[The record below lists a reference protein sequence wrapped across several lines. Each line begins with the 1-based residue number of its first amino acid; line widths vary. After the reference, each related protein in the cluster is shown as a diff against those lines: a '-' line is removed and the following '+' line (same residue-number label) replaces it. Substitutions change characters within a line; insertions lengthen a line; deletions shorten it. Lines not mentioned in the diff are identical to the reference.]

1 MIVNLSIDVTKID
14 KSRLKEV
21 KLKAGATAKYL
32 NLTLI
37 ENRNGRDSYGNDGM
51 VVESATKEERAAGK
65 RGAILGNY
73 QIQGVRPDTGTPGTE
88 PPDSAEEPPE
98 SDDVPF

>member
-14 KSRLKEV
+14 KTRLKEV
-21 KLKAGATAKYL
+21 KLKSGAAAKYL

-37 ENRNGRDSYGNDGM
+37 ENRNGQDKWGNDGM
-51 VVESATKEERAAGK
+51 VVESATKEERQQGK

-73 QIQGVRPDTGTPGTE
+73 KIQGVRRDEVEPASAAAPEATE
-88 PPDSAEEPPE
+88 QPE

>member
-21 KLKAGATAKYL
+21 KLKAGTTAKYL

-37 ENRNGRDSYGNDGM
+37 ENRNGRDQYGNDGM
-51 VVESATKEERAAGK
+51 VIESATKEERAAGQ

-73 QIQGVRPDTGTPGTE
+73 QIQGVRPDTGVPGTDE
-88 PPDSAEEPPE
+88 PETTEQPE
-98 SDDVPF
+98 TDDIPF

>member
-21 KLKAGATAKYL
+21 KRKSGETAKYL

-51 VVESATKEERAAGK
+51 VVQSTTKEERANNV

-73 QIQGVRPDTGTPGTE
+73 KISGVRPDTGVPGTNE
-88 PPDSAEEPPE
+88 PETTEQPE
-98 SDDVPF
+98 TDDIPF